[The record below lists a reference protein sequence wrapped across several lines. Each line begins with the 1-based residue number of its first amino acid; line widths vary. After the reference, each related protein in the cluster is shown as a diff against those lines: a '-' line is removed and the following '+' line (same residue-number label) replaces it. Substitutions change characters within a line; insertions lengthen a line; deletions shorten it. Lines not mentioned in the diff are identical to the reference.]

1 MEIPVVYQDNT
12 LLVCEKPAGVPSE
25 SPGLPDIVALQT
37 GINVFPVHRL
47 DQGTG
52 GVIILAKSSDICSRL
67 QKLFQSGLVKKE
79 YLAVIAG
86 ILPAADGIFEDN
98 LFHDRKTNK
107 TFIVKRQRAGV
118 KKASCAWASLE
129 TVFSGQNSLSLVKIQ
144 LHTGRTHQIRVHMA
158 YIGHPVVGD
167 PVYASRRKNYGLSGQ
182 ALHSK
187 AITFVHPRT
196 GETMHFESELPD
208 YYTDVI
214 KVFRPS
220 NC

>member
-118 KKASCAWASLE
+118 KKASCAWTSLE

-144 LHTGRTHQIRVHMA
+144 LHTGRTHQIRVQFA
-158 YIGHPVVGD
+158 SRKYPLVGD
-167 PVYASRRKNYGLSGQ
+167 RKYGSRITSDYP
-182 ALHSK
+182 ALWAQK
-187 AITFVHPRT
+187 ITFPHPLIS
-196 GETMHFESELPD
+196 GKV
-208 YYTDVI
+208 VI
-214 KVFRPS
+214 ASASPPRVYPWNLFS
-220 NC
+220 DNLLQM